1 MKHVV
6 CTAVKI
12 SCNLT
17 QIKIQQ
23 GICVSKY
30 LIICTPIVEN
40 VLNAKQ
46 WSKR

>member
-12 SCNLT
+12 SCNVT

-23 GICVSKY
+23 GIFVSKY
-30 LIICTPIVEN
+30 LTICTPIVEN
-40 VLNAKQ
+40 VPIAK
-46 WSKR
+46 

>member
-6 CTAVKI
+6 CTAVKVSHNI
-12 SCNLT
+12 T

-23 GICVSKY
+23 GICFGKY
-30 LIICTPIVEN
+30 LIMCTPLVKN
-40 VLNAKQ
+40 VPKTKE